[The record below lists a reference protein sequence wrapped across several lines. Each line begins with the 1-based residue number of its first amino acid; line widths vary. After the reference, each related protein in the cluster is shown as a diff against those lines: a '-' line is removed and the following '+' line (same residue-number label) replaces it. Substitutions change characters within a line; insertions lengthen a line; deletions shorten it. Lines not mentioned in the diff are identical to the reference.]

1 VLNFDF
7 SLNNYPNY
15 LVGTERMTIFVSQ
28 SETKSIN
35 LKKIKNMKKFFS
47 ANDAL
52 VELLNEQIEMT
63 CNADMEIIVSD
74 EDAERIAEIVA
85 TLAPASINDYTIEDV
100 E

>member
-1 VLNFDF
+1 
-7 SLNNYPNY
+7 
-15 LVGTERMTIFVSQ
+15 
-28 SETKSIN
+28 
-35 LKKIKNMKKFFS
+35 MKKFFS

-85 TLAPASINDYTIEDV
+85 TLAPAAINDYTIVDV

>member
-15 LVGTERMTIFVSQ
+15 LVGIERMTIFVSQ

-85 TLAPASINDYTIEDV
+85 TLAPAAINDYTIEDV